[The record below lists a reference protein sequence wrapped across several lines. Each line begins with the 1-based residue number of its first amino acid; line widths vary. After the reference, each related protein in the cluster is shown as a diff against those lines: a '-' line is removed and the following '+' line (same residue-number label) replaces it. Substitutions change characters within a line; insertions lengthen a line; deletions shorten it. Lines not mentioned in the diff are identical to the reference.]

1 MPWECGECNAREDVN
16 AACHH
21 CGKPLCKPDQV
32 WIADFVFSDE
42 PGEIGR
48 QAAHCRPCL
57 RQHHLPIDVHLS
69 RDTR

>member
-21 CGKPLCKPDQV
+21 CGKPLCKADQV

-57 RQHHLPIDVHLS
+57 RQYHLLIDVHLS